1 VKIKVGKFM
10 SITTIT
16 TVGTA
21 RNQKDYYH
29 YIFIFI
35 NLGCH
40 RRETLAILFRVIFKT
55 TMIHSFSPDFICY
68 GVKKAFNLHVF
79 G

>member
-1 VKIKVGKFM
+1 M

-16 TVGTA
+16 TEGTA
-21 RNQKDYYH
+21 RNQEDYYH

-40 RRETLAILFRVIFKT
+40 RRETLAIFDI
-55 TMIHSFSPDFICY
+55 
-68 GVKKAFNLHVF
+68 
-79 G
+79 